1 MVSNIFILDKNLK
14 TKLILSI
21 NGHNTFFK
29 DLYDLDLSTG
39 TESYEFSTTAEDINE
54 SDYIMFHYHGDYKL
68 FQIIDIEQEHREGK
82 IITSVYG
89 ESACLELL
97 NGVTD
102 PIMNEEGKALS
113 MTAGEFIDRVL
124 TRSDWQRK
132 RYSSSLDNKVVD
144 VKIEKTRQIW
154 PVIQEYMKEFGYE
167 ITTRVKYENGYV
179 KKKYIDVYA
188 EGELGNKTCKRFEYN
203 RNVKGITK
211 KKNLYDFC
219 TALILETKQDT
230 QGIMYGIKDGNTL
243 KPKDGIIKGPDAN
256 AVLAVDNNKIYN
268 AGKDWIYGVYEDN
281 DSGSGTEAVE
291 KAAKELK
298 ARSVPKFDYEC
309 DTAVSYEEYENI
321 NIGDTVYVIDH
332 TFNPIITLEARVGKL
347 EISFTDR
354 DNCKCT
360 LSNYK
365 EIKTRI
371 TADDSHIK
379 ELLDKTT
386 IQYGDKDTGQDEI
399 TLKDDYLNTKD
410 KVDELENMLKNHID
424 DCGGNLDLV
433 DPIVT
438 GTIRIKEHSNNIYED
453 EYGDR
458 GHGEIGTT
466 IYDELILSGRKTVSL
481 CLHPVTSGIPE
492 EYRRALT
499 FHHSQGY
506 LNGKTEW
513 VTGSL
518 NAEEMDI
525 TGNRI
530 SITGQNRVDIK
541 NLITS
546 GNTYIAGGKTITT
559 DEDGNLDNWHG
570 KIEAVNCADP
580 QDSYGKYF
588 DNWLGVGGIYENGTC
603 SGVSI
608 KGKDALF
615 LGANRNPEMIQIINS
630 DEPFMIHEFYDID
643 DPDRFRFS
651 VSQLVSFYAF
661 VSMRDLSCTGDLFA
675 TTITGP
681 IKNYDYDEGSFRIH
695 WGYID
700 MCMLSSDL
708 DAKGWGITNLG
719 DSTKSVS
726 SQSEYTASLINS
738 GTIENVMHSNL
749 SYDSGELRWCHKE
762 NVFTYPESDVDPET
776 DEWVY
781 TGRYICYVE
790 LPIFMAENIQNDYHI
805 NVCKKSWGDYRIVEQ
820 DPYYFILESQEDNFA
835 FTFEVV
841 AKLNDNQTLNHN
853 AIVANKGISELE
865 KIDKQV
871 DED

>member
-1 MVSNIFILDKNLK
+1 VVSNIFILDKNLK

-144 VKIEKTRQIW
+144 VKIEKTKQIW

-167 ITTRVKYENGYV
+167 ITTRVKYENGHV

-230 QGIMYGIKDGNTL
+230 QGIMYGIKDGNVL

-256 AVLAVDNNKIYN
+256 AVCAVDNNKIYN

-291 KAAKELK
+291 KAVEELK
-298 ARSVPKFDYEC
+298 RRSVPKFDYEC
-309 DTAVSYEEYENI
+309 DTAVSYAEYENI

-386 IQYGDKDTGQDEI
+386 IQYGDKDTGKEEI
-399 TLKDDYLNTKD
+399 TLKDDYLDTKD
-410 KVDELENMLKNHID
+410 KVDELENKLNKHLK
-424 DCGGNLDLV
+424 DCEECGCDGGGSGN
-433 DPIVT
+433 IHT
-438 GTIRIKEHSNNIYED
+438 GEVIIAGERELTLD
-453 EYGDR
+453 EYGD
-458 GHGEIGTT
+458 
-466 IYDELILSGRKTVSL
+466 Y
-481 CLHPVTSGIPE
+481 
-492 EYRRALT
+492 
-499 FHHSQGY
+499 QGWY
-506 LNGKTEW
+506 
-513 VTGSL
+513 
-518 NAEEMDI
+518 
-525 TGNRI
+525 
-530 SITGQNRVDIK
+530 
-541 NLITS
+541 
-546 GNTYIAGGKTITT
+546 
-559 DEDGNLDNWHG
+559 G
-570 KIEAVNCADP
+570 KIEPVHCTDP
-580 QDSYGKYF
+580 EAML
-588 DNWLGVGGIYENGTC
+588 DNPFCGISKDGPDEGIFIRGN
-603 SGVSI
+603 SGI
-608 KGKDALF
+608 F
-615 LGANRNPEMIQIINS
+615 LGLSAPTSIPMLSIFSTANNWELTEELGGTHHCRVYCKT
-630 DEPFMIHEFYDID
+630 EFADTLDGYVVKITAITGLDYVD
-643 DPDRFRFS
+643 GHH
-651 VSQLVSFYAF
+651 FYA
-661 VSMRDLSCTGDLFA
+661 RYALL
-675 TTITGP
+675 
-681 IKNYDYDEGSFRIH
+681 DYCE
-695 WGYID
+695 
-700 MCMLSSDL
+700 LSSDL
-708 DAKGWGITNLG
+708 YANGYTVTNAKIANE
-719 DSTKSVS
+719 VS
-726 SQSEYTASLINS
+726 SQSEYTANLINS
-738 GTIENVMHSNL
+738 GTNENIMHSNL

-762 NVFTYPESDVDPET
+762 NVFTYAESDIDPET

-805 NVCKKSWGDYRIVEQ
+805 NICKMSWGDYRIIEKT
-820 DPYYFILESQEDNFA
+820 PYYFILESQEDNFA

-841 AKLNDNQTLNHN
+841 AKLNDNQTLNAN
-853 AIVANKGISELE
+853 AIIANDGLAEPEDIIE
-865 KIDKQV
+865 Q

>member
-1 MVSNIFILDKNLK
+1 MVNNIFILDKNLK

-144 VKIEKTRQIW
+144 VKIEKTKQIW

-167 ITTRVKYENGYV
+167 ITTRVKYENGHV

-203 RNVKGITK
+203 RNVKGIVK

-230 QGIMYGIKDGNTL
+230 QGIMYGIKDGNVL

-256 AVLAVDNNKIYN
+256 AVCAVDNNKTYN

-281 DSGSGTEAVE
+281 DSSSGTEAVE
-291 KAAKELK
+291 KAVEELK
-298 ARSVPKFDYEC
+298 RRSVPKFDYEC
-309 DTAVSYEEYENI
+309 DTAVSYAEYENI

-371 TADDSHIK
+371 TTDDSHIK

-386 IQYGDKDTGQDEI
+386 IQYGDKDKDQEEI
-399 TLKDDYLNTKD
+399 TLKDDYLDTKERLDQHLRDCEECGCHGSFSNPTKD
-410 KVDELENMLKNHID
+410 RLIFID
-424 DCGGNLDLV
+424 DEDIAISSIGPHDEYDKRVSTFIGDNGHDIALGVANPDNETAHM
-433 DPIVT
+433 PIVICNEY
-438 GTIRIKEHSNNIYED
+438 TIYGED
-453 EYGDR
+453 EYGYKN
-458 GHGEIGTT
+458 
-466 IYDELILSGRKTVSL
+466 IYDSGLNIEGPTVWGPMSFAHSSRGEYEYKGYNAGSIYATYVQGSNVDML
-481 CLHPVTSGIPE
+481 GIEGKDRLYLGVEEKHDMIRLYYVDPGYDVPRWAGGVTE
-492 EYRRALT
+492 VC
-499 FHHSQGY
+499 SQLEICG
-506 LNGKTEW
+506 
-513 VTGSL
+513 
-518 NAEEMDI
+518 DI
-525 TGNRI
+525 KFTGNNAPPSYGYGNNI
-530 SITGQNRVDIK
+530 ITMGESW
-541 NLITS
+541 ITS
-546 GNTYIAGGKTITT
+546 G
-559 DEDGNLDNWHG
+559 DDGT
-570 KIEAVNCADP
+570 
-580 QDSYGKYF
+580 SYY
-588 DNWLGVGGIYENGTC
+588 WTAEN
-603 SGVSI
+603 
-608 KGKDALF
+608 A
-615 LGANRNPEMIQIINS
+615 
-630 DEPFMIHEFYDID
+630 
-643 DPDRFRFS
+643 
-651 VSQLVSFYAF
+651 
-661 VSMRDLSCTGDLFA
+661 DLFYCVLS
-675 TTITGP
+675 TYLDGRGNKI
-681 IKNYDYDEGSFRIH
+681 YRSSF
-695 WGYID
+695 
-700 MCMLSSDL
+700 
-708 DAKGWGITNLG
+708 TNELPAQ
-719 DSTKSVS
+719 T
-726 SQSEYTASLINS
+726 EYTTSLANS
-738 GTIENVMHSNL
+738 GTNENMIYSNM
-749 SYDSGELRWCHKE
+749 SYDSDEIRWCWKE
-762 NVFTYPESDVDPET
+762 TVFTYREADIDPET
-776 DEWVY
+776 DEWIY
-781 TGRYICYVE
+781 TGRNICYVE
-790 LPIFMAENIQNDYHI
+790 LPIFMTENIQNDYHI
-805 NVCKKSWGDYRIVEQ
+805 NVCKMSWGDYRIIEKT
-820 DPYYFILESQEDNFA
+820 PYYFILESQEEDFA

-841 AKLNDNQTLNHN
+841 GKLSDHVTLDNNAIIANIGYTKARPTREEPTIKEEDSKETVEVTKESRVWRRNQT
-853 AIVANKGISELE
+853 NK
-865 KIDKQV
+865 D
-871 DED
+871 

>member
-1 MVSNIFILDKNLK
+1 MVSNVFILDKNLK

-132 RYSSSLDNKVVD
+132 KYSSSLDNKVVD

-167 ITTRVKYENGYV
+167 ITTRVKYENGHV

-360 LSNYK
+360 LTNYK

-399 TLKDDYLNTKD
+399 TLKDDYLTTKEKLEQHLRDCEECGCDGGGGGFGNPTNDRLVFIDDKETPISSIGPYREYNERATSWIGENGRDIVIGTANDDNETATMHIVICNEGTVYGQNAYGEDNTYFYGINLDSKTTVWNRLNFVHPLSD
-410 KVDELENMLKNHID
+410 NKESYVSSIYPSFDLSTGEHTLSIMSNELSIGTWESGGSIHMYHITPPENTYPRWAGGVTDVLSCLRIYGDVRFRNTVQPNYGYDTCQIELEGSWVIPGD
-424 DCGGNLDLV
+424 DLHDPDLDYWV
-433 DPIVT
+433 A
-438 GTIRIKEHSNNIYED
+438 
-453 EYGDR
+453 
-458 GHGEIGTT
+458 
-466 IYDELILSGRKTVSL
+466 SGAWLDK
-481 CLHPVTSGIPE
+481 C
-492 EYRRALT
+492 
-499 FHHSQGY
+499 Y
-506 LNGKTEW
+506 LN
-513 VTGSL
+513 
-518 NAEEMDI
+518 
-525 TGNRI
+525 
-530 SITGQNRVDIK
+530 
-541 NLITS
+541 
-546 GNTYIAGGKTITT
+546 
-559 DEDGNLDNWHG
+559 
-570 KIEAVNCADP
+570 
-580 QDSYGKYF
+580 
-588 DNWLGVGGIYENGTC
+588 
-603 SGVSI
+603 
-608 KGKDALF
+608 
-615 LGANRNPEMIQIINS
+615 
-630 DEPFMIHEFYDID
+630 
-643 DPDRFRFS
+643 
-651 VSQLVSFYAF
+651 
-661 VSMRDLSCTGDLFA
+661 
-675 TTITGP
+675 
-681 IKNYDYDEGSFRIH
+681 
-695 WGYID
+695 
-700 MCMLSSDL
+700 SDL
-708 DAKGWGITNLG
+708 NGNGHKVTN
-719 DSTKSVS
+719 TRSVNEVS
-726 SQSEYTASLINS
+726 AQSEYTANLINS
-738 GTIENVMHSNL
+738 GTIDNKIYSNM
-749 SYDSGELRWCHKE
+749 SYDSDEVRWCWKE
-762 NVFTYPESDVDPET
+762 TVFTYAEADIDPET
-776 DEWVY
+776 DQWVY
-781 TGRYICYVE
+781 TGRYICYIE

-805 NVCKKSWGDYRIVEQ
+805 NICKMSWGDYRIIEKT
-820 DPYYFILESQEDNFA
+820 PYYFILESQEDNFA

-841 AKLNDNQTLNHN
+841 AKLNDNQTLDAN
-853 AIVANKGISELE
+853 AIIASTGYSTKTRRNNTPIMKE
-865 KIDKQV
+865 QV

>member
-1 MVSNIFILDKNLK
+1 MVSNVFILDKNLK

-144 VKIEKTRQIW
+144 VKIEKTKQIW

-167 ITTRVKYENGYV
+167 ITTRVKYENGHV

-230 QGIMYGIKDGNTL
+230 QGIMYGIKDGNVL

-256 AVLAVDNNKIYN
+256 AVCAVDNNKIYN

-291 KAAKELK
+291 KAVEELK
-298 ARSVPKFDYEC
+298 RRSVPKFDYEC
-309 DTAVSYEEYENI
+309 DTAVSYAEYENI

-386 IQYGDKDTGQDEI
+386 IQYGDKDTGKDEI
-399 TLKDDYLNTKD
+399 TLKDDYLTTKEKLEQHLRD
-410 KVDELENMLKNHID
+410 CEECGCDGGGGGSSNPIELYNDDRYVGSIGSDVCEHSGEDRIHI
-424 DCGGNLDLV
+424 NLDQLDYHFAISAKEKYFSD
-433 DPIVT
+433 DPDDMTYQDPKIIIADK
-438 GTIRIKEHSNNIYED
+438 GGIYYNQYREYED
-453 EYGDR
+453 DGYWSSKTVYHKGINLCAKVNALNVIEFYNSYYQDPDDRAYG
-458 GHGEIGTT
+458 GYISALTT
-466 IYDELILSGRKTVSL
+466 INGSTITENSLWVVGNDSL
-481 CLHPVTSGIPE
+481 CLATEEGFSRGIELYHIDTSNDHTQHPRWAGYISDIWSCLSIRGDIRIYGPNGGHYQYASSNIELQGAWVSPASE
-492 EYRRALT
+492 DNEYRDPDLD
-499 FHHSQGY
+499 Y
-506 LNGKTEW
+506 W
-513 VTGSL
+513 V
-518 NAEEMDI
+518 A
-525 TGNRI
+525 
-530 SITGQNRVDIK
+530 
-541 NLITS
+541 S
-546 GNTYIAGGKTITT
+546 GAW
-559 DEDGNLDNWHG
+559 LDN
-570 KIEAVNCADP
+570 CT
-580 QDSYGKYF
+580 
-588 DNWLGVGGIYENGTC
+588 L
-603 SGVSI
+603 
-608 KGKDALF
+608 
-615 LGANRNPEMIQIINS
+615 NS
-630 DEPFMIHEFYDID
+630 DLNSNGYTVKNTKTVNE
-643 DPDRFRFS
+643 
-651 VSQLVSFYAF
+651 VSA
-661 VSMRDLSCTGDLFA
+661 
-675 TTITGP
+675 
-681 IKNYDYDEGSFRIH
+681 
-695 WGYID
+695 
-700 MCMLSSDL
+700 
-708 DAKGWGITNLG
+708 
-719 DSTKSVS
+719 
-726 SQSEYTASLINS
+726 QSEYTANLINS
-738 GTIENVMHSNL
+738 GTNENMIYSNM
-749 SYDSGELRWCHKE
+749 SYDSDELRWCWKE
-762 NVFTYPESDVDPET
+762 NVFTYPESDIDPET

-805 NVCKKSWGDYRIVEQ
+805 NVSKMSWGDYRIIEKN
-820 DPYYFILESQEDNFA
+820 PYYFILESQEDNFA

-841 AKLNDNQTLNHN
+841 AKLNDNQTLNNN
-853 AIVANKGISELE
+853 AIIASTGYNTKSRRNNTPIMKEQE
-865 KIDKQV
+865 QV

>member
-1 MVSNIFILDKNLK
+1 MVSNVFILDKNLK

-97 NGVTD
+97 NGVTY
-102 PIMNEEGKALS
+102 PIMNEEGKAKS
-113 MTAGEFIDRVL
+113 MTAGEFIDAVL
-124 TRSDWQRK
+124 ANSDWQRK

-144 VKIEKTRQIW
+144 VKIDKTRQIW

-167 ITTRVKYENGYV
+167 ITTRVKYENGHV

-203 RNVKGITK
+203 RNVKGIVK

-230 QGIMYGIKDGNTL
+230 QGIMYGIVSGDTL

-281 DSGSGTEAVE
+281 DSNSGSEAVE

-360 LSNYK
+360 LTNYK

-399 TLKDDYLNTKD
+399 TLKDDYLTTKEKLEQHLRD
-410 KVDELENMLKNHID
+410 CEECGCHGGGGSSNPIELYNDDRYVGSIGSDVCEHNGEDRIHI
-424 DCGGNLDLV
+424 NLDQL
-433 DPIVT
+433 DYHFAISA
-438 GTIRIKEHSNNIYED
+438 KE
-453 EYGDR
+453 
-458 GHGEIGTT
+458 
-466 IYDELILSGRKTVSL
+466 
-481 CLHPVTSGIPE
+481 
-492 EYRRALT
+492 
-499 FHHSQGY
+499 
-506 LNGKTEW
+506 
-513 VTGSL
+513 
-518 NAEEMDI
+518 
-525 TGNRI
+525 
-530 SITGQNRVDIK
+530 
-541 NLITS
+541 
-546 GNTYIAGGKTITT
+546 
-559 DEDGNLDNWHG
+559 
-570 KIEAVNCADP
+570 
-580 QDSYGKYF
+580 KYF
-588 DNWLGVGGIYENGTC
+588 T
-603 SGVSI
+603 
-608 KGKDALF
+608 
-615 LGANRNPEMIQIINS
+615 
-630 DEPFMIHEFYDID
+630 D
-643 DPDRFRFS
+643 DPDDMAYQDPIIIIADKGGTYYNQYREYEDDGYWLKTVYHSGINLCRRVNALHS
-651 VSQLVSFYAF
+651 IEFYHSDYQDRNGRIYALPTADGNT
-661 VSMRDLSCTGDLFA
+661 VMKRSLQ
-675 TTITGP
+675 ITGEDALYLGTNENWNAFTIEHIDTSNVYP
-681 IKNYDYDEGSFRIH
+681 YPTWGGSITDISSCLSISGDIRVYGTSGGNYQYASSNIELQGAWVSPASEDNEYRDPDLDYWVANKAWLDN
-695 WGYID
+695 
-700 MCMLSSDL
+700 CTLNSDL
-708 DAKGWGITNLG
+708 NGNGYTVTNT
-719 DSTKSVS
+719 SSINEVS
-726 SQSEYTASLINS
+726 AQSEYTASLINS
-738 GTIENVMHSNL
+738 GTNENMIYSNM
-749 SYDSGELRWCHKE
+749 SYDSGELRWCWKE
-762 NVFTYPESDVDPET
+762 TVFTYREADVDPET

-781 TGRYICYVE
+781 TGRNICYIE

-805 NVCKKSWGDYRIVEQ
+805 NVSKMSWGDYRIIEKT
-820 DPYYFILESQEDNFA
+820 PYYFILESQEDNFA

-841 AKLNDNQTLNHN
+841 AKLNDNQTLDNN
-853 AIVANKGISELE
+853 ATIANMGY
-865 KIDKQV
+865 
-871 DED
+871 ED

>member
-1 MVSNIFILDKNLK
+1 MVSNVFILDKNLK

-132 RYSSSLDNKVVD
+132 KYSSSLDNKVVD

-203 RNVKGITK
+203 RNVKGIVK

-230 QGIMYGIKDGNTL
+230 QGIMYGIKDGNVL

-256 AVLAVDNNKIYN
+256 AVCAVDNNKIYN

-291 KAAKELK
+291 KAVEELK
-298 ARSVPKFDYEC
+298 RRSVPKFDYEC
-309 DTAVSYEEYENI
+309 DTAVSYKEYENI

-386 IQYGDKDTGQDEI
+386 IQYGDKDKGQDEI
-399 TLKDDYLNTKD
+399 TLKDDYLDTKE
-410 KVDELENMLKNHID
+410 KVDELLEYIKNLKPGGFSNPTRDRLIFTD
-424 DCGGNLDLV
+424 DEDIAISSIGPHDEYNDRVSTWIGDNSHDIALGIANTDGETAHM
-433 DPIVT
+433 PIVICNEDVIYGQNEYGEDNIYYEGLNIENPTTWGLMRFIHHDRGDDKSNASRIYATYNT
-438 GTIRIKEHSNNIYED
+438 GTNNDILYIEGQDELMMSIGNGNFLRTYYIEPEYIAQWWAGHITEVWSNLEIYGDIHFMGNHVNNYGTEWNQIHLNRGWVGPLSGK
-453 EYGDR
+453 EYGDYDSCWVAENIDIF
-458 GHGEIGTT
+458 HGR
-466 IYDELILSGRKTVSL
+466 LST
-481 CLHPVTSGIPE
+481 
-492 EYRRALT
+492 
-499 FHHSQGY
+499 Y
-506 LNGKTEW
+506 LNGNYNKIYNSAFTFNLEDL
-513 VTGSL
+513 VIPHQGTYTTQ
-518 NAEEMDI
+518 NA
-525 TGNRI
+525 N
-530 SITGQNRVDIK
+530 
-541 NLITS
+541 
-546 GNTYIAGGKTITT
+546 
-559 DEDGNLDNWHG
+559 
-570 KIEAVNCADP
+570 
-580 QDSYGKYF
+580 
-588 DNWLGVGGIYENGTC
+588 
-603 SGVSI
+603 
-608 KGKDALF
+608 
-615 LGANRNPEMIQIINS
+615 
-630 DEPFMIHEFYDID
+630 
-643 DPDRFRFS
+643 
-651 VSQLVSFYAF
+651 
-661 VSMRDLSCTGDLFA
+661 
-675 TTITGP
+675 
-681 IKNYDYDEGSFRIH
+681 EG
-695 WGYID
+695 
-700 MCMLSSDL
+700 ML
-708 DAKGWGITNLG
+708 
-719 DSTKSVS
+719 
-726 SQSEYTASLINS
+726 Y
-738 GTIENVMHSNL
+738 SNM
-749 SYDSGELRWCHKE
+749 SYDSDEVRWCHKE
-762 NVFTYPESDVDPET
+762 NVFTYAESEIDPET
-776 DEWVY
+776 DQWVY

-790 LPIFMAENIQNDYHI
+790 LPIYMALSIQNDYHI
-805 NVCKKSWGDYRIVEQ
+805 NICKKSWGDYRIIEQ

-841 AKLNDNQTLNHN
+841 AKLTDHCTLDNN
-853 AIVANKGISELE
+853 AIIANTGYTTAKPTTGRVTEEANKEVAEVNQES
-865 KIDKQV
+865 KVWKHNKT

>member
-386 IQYGDKDTGQDEI
+386 IQYGDKDTGKDEI
-399 TLKDDYLNTKD
+399 TLKDDYLTTKEKLEQHLRD
-410 KVDELENMLKNHID
+410 CEECGCDGGGGSSNPIELYNDDRYVGSIGSDVCEHNGEDRIHIS
-424 DCGGNLDLV
+424 LDQL
-433 DPIVT
+433 DYHFAIST
-438 GTIRIKEHSNNIYED
+438 KE
-453 EYGDR
+453 
-458 GHGEIGTT
+458 
-466 IYDELILSGRKTVSL
+466 
-481 CLHPVTSGIPE
+481 
-492 EYRRALT
+492 
-499 FHHSQGY
+499 
-506 LNGKTEW
+506 
-513 VTGSL
+513 
-518 NAEEMDI
+518 
-525 TGNRI
+525 
-530 SITGQNRVDIK
+530 
-541 NLITS
+541 
-546 GNTYIAGGKTITT
+546 
-559 DEDGNLDNWHG
+559 
-570 KIEAVNCADP
+570 
-580 QDSYGKYF
+580 KYF
-588 DNWLGVGGIYENGTC
+588 
-603 SGVSI
+603 S
-608 KGKDALF
+608 
-615 LGANRNPEMIQIINS
+615 
-630 DEPFMIHEFYDID
+630 D
-643 DPDRFRFS
+643 DPDDMAFQDPKIIIADKGGTYYNQYREYEDDGYWLKTIYHGGINLCKKTN
-651 VSQLVSFYAF
+651 VLHYLEFYH
-661 VSMRDLSCTGDLFA
+661 S
-675 TTITGP
+675 
-681 IKNYDYDEGSFRIH
+681 NYQESYGGRIH
-695 WGYID
+695 SMPTVSGSSVVERGLNIDGNGSLYLSTDGHMYGIEFYYVDASSDHTHPKWAGYISEIRS
-700 MCMLSSDL
+700 CLSIRGDIRIYGPNGGHYEYASSNIELQGAWVSPALEDNEYRDPDL
-708 DAKGWGITNLG
+708 DYWVASGAWLDNCTLNSNLNSNG
-719 DSTKSVS
+719 YTVKNGKIANEVS
-726 SQSEYTASLINS
+726 AQSEYTANLINS
-738 GTIENVMHSNL
+738 GTNENMIYNNM
-749 SYDSGELRWCHKE
+749 SYDSGEVRWCHKE
-762 NVFTYPESDVDPET
+762 NVFTYAESEIDPET
-776 DEWVY
+776 DQWVY

-805 NVCKKSWGDYRIVEQ
+805 NVSKMSWGDYRIIEKT
-820 DPYYFILESQEDNFA
+820 PYYFILESQEDNFA

-841 AKLNDNQTLNHN
+841 AKLNDNQTLDAN
-853 AIVANKGISELE
+853 AIIASTGYSTKTKRNNTPIELE
-865 KIDKQV
+865 QV